1 MPVIEREGSVSR
13 IRSGPF
19 AMVSRLIGENL
30 HERLDD
36 LPWSLDDSSNEEP
49 GAWGNCIDHCQSRGT
64 DWWRLIMSP
73 VNEVCWID
81 IYTVDIRERHSRCN
95 GVDS

>member
-19 AMVSRLIGENL
+19 AMVSRLIGKNL

-36 LPWSLDDSSNEEP
+36 LPW
-49 GAWGNCIDHCQSRGT
+49 
-64 DWWRLIMSP
+64 
-73 VNEVCWID
+73 
-81 IYTVDIRERHSRCN
+81 
-95 GVDS
+95 